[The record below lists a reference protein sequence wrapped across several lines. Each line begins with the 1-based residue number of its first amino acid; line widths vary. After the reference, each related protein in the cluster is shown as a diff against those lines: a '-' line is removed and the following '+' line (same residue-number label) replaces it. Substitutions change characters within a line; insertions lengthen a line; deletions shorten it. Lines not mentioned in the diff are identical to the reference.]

1 MKKTACLL
9 ALVAVAGLMMIAAPQ
24 QADARPKYFKAF
36 TGKYAEVKAEATKAE
51 NKCGVCHGG
60 PKGKKKKQLSDYGLA
75 LKEAL
80 GKKNEKV
87 AANIDAALDA
97 VAKEKCGDD
106 TTYGDLLKE
115 GKLPPPHKAEEKAE

>member
-9 ALVAVAGLMMIAAPQ
+9 ALIAVAGLMMITAPQ

-36 TGKYAEVKAEATKAE
+36 TTKYAEVKEEATKAE

-60 PKGKKKKQLSDYGLA
+60 PKGKKKKQLSDYGMA
-75 LKEAL
+75 LKKAL
-80 GKKNEKV
+80 GKKNEKN
-87 AANIDAALDA
+87 ADKIAEALDA

-115 GKLPPPHKAEEKAE
+115 GKLPPPFKEEKKAE